1 MADKR
6 DAIQKAAD
14 LRNMVDRL
22 DEMIE
27 KVERMSPEEWR
38 EMVNGNEEN

>member
-1 MADKR
+1 MADER
-6 DAIQKAAD
+6 DDIQKAAD
-14 LRNMVDRL
+14 WRNMVDRL

-38 EMVNGNEEN
+38 EMVRRNKKS